1 MSGYSRQ
8 TGIQSACKLGSASLL
23 CLLSHCSLYM
33 PSPAA
38 NITSLLQLPGTCLP
52 PYCSPVKDFPPLKL
66 CPSPLGYGTPLL
78 GLTDTHSLVPAL
90 WPPLFSP
97 HALYPGLLDLFQFHR
112 YSVFFALSSM
122 HLNTCFLFVCF
133 LPRHS
138 PYPSSSEKFQPT
150 LRFQLRPH
158 PL

>member
-8 TGIQSACKLGSASLL
+8 TGIQSACKPGSASLL
-23 CLLSHCSLYM
+23 CLFSHCSLYM

-38 NITSLLQLPGTCLP
+38 NITSLLQLPGTCVP
-52 PYCSPVKDFPPLKL
+52 PYCSPVMDFPPPKL
-66 CPSPLGYGTPLL
+66 CPSPLGYGTPL
-78 GLTDTHSLVPAL
+78 GLTDSHCLVPASL
-90 WPPLFSP
+90 ASTVSPSCSIPRPPGLVSVPQVLCIFSP
-97 HALYPGLLDLFQFHR
+97 FLHAFKH
-112 YSVFFALSSM
+112 V
-122 HLNTCFLFVCF
+122 FLFVCF
-133 LPRHS
+133 LLRHS